1 MRTLA
6 LLAIALAG
14 PLAAAGCTSAVLPG
28 GSGTVEQGGVP
39 TTGAGTTDS
48 GTSAPP
54 NTDAGPA
61 APGSPISVLSTGA
74 PCSYRQQ
81 DGYTLPD
88 PGCTPGV
95 TNPSV
100 NQSDIHSTIC
110 VRGWTSTVRPP
121 ESYTERLKRQQM
133 GTYGDTGS
141 MSGYEEDH
149 LIPLELGGSPADPRN
164 LWPQPG
170 SSPNPKDDVEYAA
183 NRAVCSGEMPLA
195 LAQREI
201 ASDWVSLGRS
211 LGVLEGT
218 N

>member
-1 MRTLA
+1 MRFLGPCF
-6 LLAIALAG
+6 LVALAVSG
-14 PLAAAGCTSAVLPG
+14 CQSGFGTGGAGSA
-28 GSGTVEQGGVP
+28 GSTATAGVA
-39 TTGAGTTDS
+39 TTGPQDS
-48 GTSAPP
+48 TAA
-54 NTDAGPA
+54 TQGPV
-61 APGSPISVLSTGA
+61 GSPISVLATGA
-74 PCSYRQQ
+74 RCSYRRQ

-95 TNPSV
+95 TNPDVSQA
-100 NQSDIHSTIC
+100 NIHSTIC

-121 ESYTERLKRQQM
+121 ESYTEKLKREQM
-133 GTYGDTGS
+133 DNYGDTGS

-183 NRAVCSGEMPLA
+183 NRAVCGGGMPLA
-195 LAQREI
+195 EAQREI
-201 ASDWVSLGRS
+201 AADWVTLGRS
-211 LGVLEGT
+211 LGVLQST

>member
-1 MRTLA
+1 VKLKSVMLA
-6 LLAIALAG
+6 AVVALT
-14 PLAAAGCTSAVLPG
+14 AAGCQSGFSTDGTGTTGGGQTTTQDGSATTVLPR
-28 GSGTVEQGGVP
+28 T
-39 TTGAGTTDS
+39 
-48 GTSAPP
+48 
-54 NTDAGPA
+54 AGPA
-61 APGSPISVLSTGA
+61 ATTPASPISILSDGA
-74 PCSYRQQ
+74 QCSYRQQ

-95 TNPSV
+95 TNPDV
-100 NQSDIHSTIC
+100 TQADIGRTIC
-110 VRGWTSTVRPP
+110 ERGWTSTVRPP
-121 ESYTERLKRQQM
+121 ESYTEKLKREQM
-133 GTYGDTGS
+133 TSYGDTGS

-149 LIPLELGGSPADPRN
+149 LIPLELGGSPADPKN

-195 LAQREI
+195 EAQRAI